1 MLVEALVIALTGL
14 AVLFGSSHA
23 ARLQVPHRHGL
34 NGWAYVLMVAAVLG
48 LAAIRRRPLVAL
60 GVTVVATVT
69 YLSFNFPY
77 GPILITVAV
86 ATFAVAVRLPLRL
99 SAPAA
104 AAALV
109 VAVVPALRDLLTAT
123 GGMGSPSAA
132 WSGWLV
138 VPWTIG
144 TVVRVTRE
152 AGAQARADEIR
163 QAGYEERLRVA
174 REVHDIVGHGLA
186 VINMQAS
193 VALHVLDRR
202 PEQAAAALEAVKQT
216 SKSALDELRSTL
228 AVFRQRDDGEPARGP
243 VPGLSQVDALAAST
257 RDAGLPVEVTRVGD
271 PVALPAVTDHAAFR
285 IVQESLTNVLRHAMA
300 TRAEVSLDYRTGGVT
315 ITVRDDGAPAKP
327 PPGRSPGHGIAGM
340 RERAVAVGGTFSA
353 GPRPGG
359 GFEVSAHLPAAPAD
373 GTPADPPAAAA
384 MPDGPDR
391 PAPRPE
397 KADSRS
403 MSSEEVP

>member
-1 MLVEALVIALTGL
+1 VLVEALVIALTGL
-14 AVLFGSSHA
+14 FVLAGSSHA
-23 ARLQVPHRHGL
+23 AMRQVPYRHPL
-34 NGWAYVLMVAAVLG
+34 NAWAYVLMVAAVLG
-48 LAAIRRRPLVAL
+48 LAAIRRRPQVAL
-60 GVTVVATVT
+60 GVTVVATAI

-77 GPILITVAV
+77 GPILLTVAI
-86 ATFAVAVRLPLRL
+86 ATFAVAARLPLRL

-109 VAVVPALRDLLTAT
+109 VSVVPALRDLVTDT
-123 GGMGSPSAA
+123 HGGLGSPSAA

-138 VPWTIG
+138 VPWMIG
-144 TVVRVTRE
+144 TVVRVSRE

-257 RDAGLPVEVTRVGD
+257 REAGLSVEVTRLGD
-271 PVALPAVTDHAAFR
+271 PVELPAVTDHAAFR

-300 TRAEVSLDYRTGGVT
+300 THAAVSLDYRTGGVT

-353 GPRPGG
+353 GPLPGG
-359 GFEVSAHLPAAPAD
+359 GFEVSAHLPAAPVERS
-373 GTPADPPAAAA
+373 PSDPAAA
-384 MPDGPDR
+384 MPDQPDR
-391 PAPRPE
+391 PPPRPE
-397 KADSRS
+397 TADSRS